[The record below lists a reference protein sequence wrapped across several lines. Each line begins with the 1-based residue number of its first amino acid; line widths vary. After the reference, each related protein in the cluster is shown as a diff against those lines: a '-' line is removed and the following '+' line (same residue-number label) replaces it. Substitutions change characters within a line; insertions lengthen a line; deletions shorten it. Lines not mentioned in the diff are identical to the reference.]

1 MTCET
6 VNSTLSHCVE
16 NVLEEKKTVLRGE
29 ENCSS
34 RRRKLFF
41 KEKKTVLRGE
51 ENCSSR
57 RRKLFFEFFEEKKT
71 VLRGEENCSS
81 RRSGSFVGLHGMNW
95 AHARYEVAVAVP
107 AFRVVQDVHCSGAA
121 FHTLSA
127 RKE

>member
-16 NVLEEKKTVLRGE
+16 NVLEEKKAVLQ
-29 ENCSS
+29 
-34 RRRKLFF
+34 
-41 KEKKTVLRGE
+41 
-51 ENCSSR
+51 
-57 RRKLFFEFFEEKKT
+57 
-71 VLRGEENCSS
+71 GEENCSS

-107 AFRVVQDVHCSGAA
+107 AFRVVQDVHCSGPA